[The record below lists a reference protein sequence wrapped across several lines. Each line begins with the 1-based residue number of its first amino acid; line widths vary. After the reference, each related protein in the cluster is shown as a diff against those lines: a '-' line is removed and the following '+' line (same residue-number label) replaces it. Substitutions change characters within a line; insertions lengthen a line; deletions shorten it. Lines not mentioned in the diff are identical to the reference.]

1 MGTRGPDYK
10 ADKPAAPTQPLLPP
24 ALMPSCG
31 GMNDLVQPDPAP
43 AVLAYPLPDS
53 SAVLPAL
60 DQDLVPVDPGY
71 TAVLRIAL
79 LLSWGPLAVGA
90 TAVDMLAVRS
100 VDGPVGLLTTLAW
113 LMVLVGCVILPSRRY
128 ASIGYAL
135 GAANLRVARGFFFR
149 VDTIVPFVR
158 VQHIDVG
165 QGPIERRYGLSH
177 LVVHTSGTHNSTVT
191 LPGLP
196 SATAAAMR
204 EAIRS
209 HIQSD
214 FA

>member
-1 MGTRGPDYK
+1 MSDV
-10 ADKPAAPTQPLLPP
+10 AQPEI
-24 ALMPSCG
+24 S
-31 GMNDLVQPDPAP
+31 PAP
-43 AVLAYPLPDS
+43 
-53 SAVLPAL
+53 SAPADEGL
-60 DQDLVPVDPGY
+60 ETGLTPVDPNY
-71 TAVLRIAL
+71 AKVLRIAI
-79 LLSWGPLAVGA
+79 LLSYGPLAIGA
-90 TAVDMLAVRS
+90 TVVDMLAMRA
-100 VDGPVGLLTTLAW
+100 VDGPVGLLTTAAW
-113 LMVLVGCVILPSRRY
+113 LTLMIAVVVLPMRRY

-135 GAANLRVARGFFFR
+135 GDTELRVARGFFFR
-149 VDTIVPFVR
+149 IDTIVPFVR

-165 QGPIERRYGLSH
+165 QGPVERRYGLSH

>member
-1 MGTRGPDYK
+1 MSDAAQPE
-10 ADKPAAPTQPLLPP
+10 PAAAMDAAADAAADWLEAGLT
-24 ALMPSCG
+24 
-31 GMNDLVQPDPAP
+31 
-43 AVLAYPLPDS
+43 
-53 SAVLPAL
+53 
-60 DQDLVPVDPGY
+60 PVDVHY
-71 TAVLRIAL
+71 AMVLRIAL
-79 LLSWGPLAVGA
+79 LLSAGPLAVGA
-90 TAVDMLAVRS
+90 TVVDWLAVRAAG
-100 VDGPVGLLTTLAW
+100 GPFGLLTTVAW
-113 LMVLVGCVILPSRRY
+113 LVLVVACVVLPSRRY

-135 GAANLRVARGFFFR
+135 GEAELRVARGYFFR
-149 VDTIVPFVR
+149 IDTVVPFVR

-165 QGPIERRYGLSH
+165 QGPVERRYGLSH

-204 EAIRS
+204 DAIRA